1 MRVLVTGKGHA
12 GSWKIRGE
20 QLGKAIGAEVSQ
32 RPSGNNEIS
41 ILVKKSP
48 PELIRAIQGS
58 KIIYDIVDG
67 WPQPQGNQWG
77 RGRVIDWLHGQI
89 NSIKPAGIVAATKR
103 MAIDCQAF
111 GVPVLALEH
120 HARPGLRKNPVRKQV
135 KTLGYEGSPEYLGQ
149 WRKVL
154 ESECRARGWEFV
166 VNPAELVDLDIVV
179 ALRDCSGYAARHYK
193 SNVKLANAQGS
204 GTPIICNR
212 ESGYLETAS
221 GAEHWA
227 DSKDELIRSLDVLT
241 DYETRLEISAELYNA
256 APRLEKVAAKY
267 KSWLAQN
274 FYTQD
279 NLR

>member
-1 MRVLVTGKGHA
+1 MTGKGSA

-20 QLGKAIGAEVSQ
+20 QLGKAIGADVTQSPNGEYDL
-32 RPSGNNEIS
+32 S
-41 ILVKKSP
+41 ILVKKAH
-48 PELIRAIQGS
+48 PELLKKLSG
-58 KIIYDIVDG
+58 KVIYDIVDA

-77 RGRVIDWLHGQI
+77 RARVIDWLHGQI
-89 NSIKPAGIVAATKR
+89 NTIKPAGIVAATKR

-120 HARPGLRKNPVRKQV
+120 HARPNLRKNPIRKEVRTV
-135 KTLGYEGSPEYLGQ
+135 GYEGAPEYLGQ

-154 ESECRARGWEFV
+154 EAECHKRGWQFCLG
-166 VNPAELVDLDIVV
+166 PQELADLDIVV

-204 GTPIICNR
+204 GTPVICNR

-227 DSKDELIRSLDVLT
+227 DTKEELIRSLDVLS
-241 DYETRLEISAELYNA
+241 DYETRLELSAELVNA
-256 APRLEKVAAKY
+256 APKLERVAAKY
-267 KSWLAQN
+267 KTWLQRLN
-274 FYTQD
+274 SSTPD